1 MTQQH
6 NEILLTE
13 DGSHTIKNVVLDEC
27 YHSSHGARQESEWVF
42 VNAGLRE
49 CAKHEIAILEIG
61 FGTGL
66 NALLAMDYA
75 QKNSE
80 KITYTSFELYPLPY
94 ATAAQLNFCHGDLL
108 HLQSEFDIMHQCPWN
123 EWQAINANFS
133 LLKMHADFS
142 INALIAQYDVVFF
155 DAFSPDKQPELWSDA
170 IFAKLYLACNTDAI
184 LTTYCAKG
192 YVRRAMQ
199 KAGFVVERIP
209 GPPGK
214 REMLR
219 AKKIIQQ

>member
-1 MTQQH
+1 MTQKH

-13 DGSHTIKNVVLDEC
+13 DGSHTLKNVALDEC

-42 VNAGLRE
+42 VNAGLHE
-49 CAKHEIAILEIG
+49 CAKKEIAILEIG

-75 QKNSE
+75 QKNNK
-80 KITYTSFELYPLPY
+80 KISYSSFELYPLPY
-94 ATAAQLNFCHGDLL
+94 ATAAQLNFCNGDLQ
-108 HLQSEFDIMHQCPWN
+108 HLQSEFDIMHQCPWG
-123 EWQAINANFS
+123 EWQVINANFS
-133 LLKMHADFS
+133 LMKIHADFS
-142 INALIAQYDVVFF
+142 QSALIGLFDVVFY
-155 DAFSPDKQPELWSDA
+155 DAFSPDKQPELWSET
-170 IFAKLYLACNTDAI
+170 IFANLYSACNTDAI

-219 AKKIIQQ
+219 GKKII